1 MKKKPLKHMDVYEL
15 FKLRESGSIYMILN
29 FSKSGVRIYNFRSK
43 EFKTVQIDTEVYPI
57 Y

>member
-1 MKKKPLKHMDVYEL
+1 MKKRIDKMLEYEI
-15 FKLRESGSIYMILN
+15 FRIRENGNIYMILS

-43 EFKTVQIDTEVYPI
+43 EAKNVPYDTEVYPI